1 MTFAETRRVLSEAD
15 PNDKA
20 EVHAQTGLRLT
31 YQPQKKLVEA
41 RVQPGL
47 HMCERY
53 VSEGG
58 VVPNA
63 HVFTLTTR
71 FLLGQGRAAMVPDSL
86 TVRRIQRTTIACVA
100 LLAVI
105 AAVVSFRHMHELCL
119 RHGEDRL
126 AAVLIPLAVDGI
138 IVVASMSILLANRY
152 GSRGGAF
159 AWTLLV
165 VGSLAGLGVNI
176 AVAEPGLTGRV
187 IAAWP
192 SVALIGSYELLMSQI
207 RRVSWNTGRQPSEP
221 QQEPEDEH
229 PREGVVVLHRE
240 ARENGWPDGTLPS
253 ERAIAERFEH
263 SPRWIKRAGLTGKLG

>member
-1 MTFAETRRVLSEAD
+1 M
-15 PNDKA
+15 
-20 EVHAQTGLRLT
+20 
-31 YQPQKKLVEA
+31 
-41 RVQPGL
+41 
-47 HMCERY
+47 
-53 VSEGG
+53 
-58 VVPNA
+58 
-63 HVFTLTTR
+63 
-71 FLLGQGRAAMVPDSL
+71 
-86 TVRRIQRTTIACVA
+86 ACVA

-152 GSRGGAF
+152 GSRCGAL
-159 AWTLLV
+159 AWTLLM
-165 VGSLAGLGVNI
+165 VGSLAGLGVDI
-176 AVAEPGLTGRV
+176 VVAEPGLIGRV

-207 RRVSWNTGRQPSEP
+207 RRASWNTGRQPPEP
-221 QQEPEDEH
+221 QQDEDQEPEDDR

-240 ARENGWPDGTLPS
+240 AWRWARENRRPDGTLPS
-253 ERAIAERFEH
+253 ERAIAERFER